1 MSIRNNPSVVA
12 FYKAAS
18 AYCRILEDRPS
29 ADDAWGTQIL
39 HVLSQLYACGHTLAE
54 FGLDDGAPDLPEEF
68 DVTNKQLSEIAA
80 RVGDYFAR
88 RDAYWDCLN
97 STAELYPQEAS
108 STLISDDLADIYR
121 DVAPGVRAWDSQRDE
136 LLQVIVFDWKIPLF
150 HSHWGRHAASAML
163 PLHELVYIHGIRPNA

>member
-1 MSIRNNPSVVA
+1 MSIRNDPSVFA
-12 FYKAAS
+12 FYNAAS

-39 HVLSQLYACGHTLAE
+39 HALSQLYARGHTLAE

-68 DVTNKQLSEIAA
+68 DVTDKQLSEIAA

-97 STAELYPQEAS
+97 STAELYPQ
-108 STLISDDLADIYR
+108 
-121 DVAPGVRAWDSQRDE
+121 
-136 LLQVIVFDWKIPLF
+136 
-150 HSHWGRHAASAML
+150 
-163 PLHELVYIHGIRPNA
+163 